1 MSFIESMDVPGFK
14 VPSPNERVLKVISS
28 PELGSQEDMT
38 LLLSIIS
45 AGNTT
50 GLHTHES
57 TETMYVLSGRGVG
70 TISGKTGEVKVDTVL
85 VAPKGVLHEV
95 RNTGDETLKLVCV
108 YLPALKPSGNFE
120 KAIDI
125 AKQYF
130 RTRKET

>member
-1 MSFIESMDVPGFK
+1 MSFTECKDIPGFK
-14 VPSPNERVLKVISS
+14 VPSPNERVLKVVSS
-28 PELGSQEDMT
+28 PELGSAEDMM

-45 AGNTT
+45 PGNTT

-57 TETMYVLSGRGVG
+57 TETMYVVSGRGVG
-70 TISGKTGEVKVDTVL
+70 TISEETREVKVDTVL

-108 YLPALKPSGNFE
+108 YVPALKPSGNIKE
-120 KAIDI
+120 ATDA

-130 RTRKET
+130 GARKEI